1 MIPHIGSTNI
11 RREHS
16 DPFITSGSVD
26 ALKLSDTDRRWLVGT
41 ELTPYP
47 PATMNPTTPR
57 LLSFWTTKPQITLEA
72 IRCQLL
78 INEIRD
84 RGPLNR
90 NRRRKNS

>member
-1 MIPHIGSTNI
+1 
-11 RREHS
+11 
-16 DPFITSGSVD
+16 
-26 ALKLSDTDRRWLVGT
+26 
-41 ELTPYP
+41 
-47 PATMNPTTPR
+47 MNPTTPR

-72 IRCQLL
+72 AQCQLL